1 MTKDAIIDIG
11 LFWGFVL
18 VFAAV
23 AVLSREAGV
32 SKIVVLVGYTACML
46 LASWFLM
53 ARRNRAAT
61 RDEEKEDACLLL
73 EDLFQE
79 RRAILHSAEHS
90 PAGTARADALADGSK
105 QQDTGLFEGGTA
117 HRAGRT
123 NSFK

>member
-1 MTKDAIIDIG
+1 MTKDAIIDIA

-53 ARRNRAAT
+53 ARRNREQ
-61 RDEEKEDACLLL
+61 DDEKEDACLLL

-79 RRAILHSAEHS
+79 RRASLHSAQNAQ
-90 PAGTARADALADGSK
+90 AGTARTDARADGSK
-105 QQDTGLFEGGTA
+105 HTQQDTA
-117 HRAGRT
+117 I
-123 NSFK
+123 